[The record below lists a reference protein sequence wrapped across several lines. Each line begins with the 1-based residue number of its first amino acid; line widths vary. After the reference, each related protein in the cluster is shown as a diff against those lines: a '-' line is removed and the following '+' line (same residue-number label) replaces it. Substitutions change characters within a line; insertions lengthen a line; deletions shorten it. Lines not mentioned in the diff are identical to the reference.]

1 MISVNS
7 ILRND
12 DEEKDYRVLWTA
24 EDQDIVFL
32 FALTCEKMPFAVP
45 LGQLTQQVHEGIL
58 TVQSSDPYIQLIQED
73 QISESHMAARD
84 AIWENIAPL
93 VLNEPEIYD
102 GSIRSKLIA
111 ELVAKGLV
119 HKTVC
124 RYLKRYWQRG
134 KSKNAFL
141 PDYSNSGGRGKE
153 KAQTTMRV
161 GRPSQ
166 YGDTAGGKIID
177 EPTKQI
183 FEQAAKKYYHT
194 RQEHTFKAA
203 YELMVKEYF
212 TKPVQQADGS
222 TRLELLPPNEIPT
235 LKQFRYWYSKRYG
248 DKERIVS
255 RKGQFRYDLNY
266 RPVLGKSDSHITG
279 PGAQYQIDA
288 TVGDIYLVSQF
299 NRANIIGRPVIYFII
314 DTFSRMV
321 AGMYVGLEGPSW
333 TGAMMALVNAAMD
346 KVAFCQ
352 SYGVEISEAQWPCR
366 HIPDSIL
373 ADRGEMESKSVETL
387 INALNIRVDNAPA
400 YRADMKGIVEQ
411 FFRTIN
417 TKTTVFLPGHVK
429 PDMMQR
435 GGKDYRLDA
444 KLDIRQFTKIMVQCA
459 LNHNNEHYLE
469 GYERTEAMIADDVE
483 PIPVKLWEW
492 GIAHCSGLLRSV
504 PEDAIKLCLLPADT
518 ALVTAKG
525 IRFKG
530 LHYLSERAVAEQW
543 FERARARG
551 SYRVDISYDPRD
563 MGYIYVR
570 NVDGALC
577 EPCFLADWEAKW
589 NGKSFDEVACQQS
602 SERAL
607 RQSHASRELQASVD
621 LSTEIDKIV
630 AEAEQMSKQAVIP
643 ASKKARTAGIRDNR
657 AREKQQL
664 RQEEAFRL
672 AEESMPAEAPPAE
685 SEKEFISPTMALIK
699 QKLEERLN
707 AG

>member
-1 MISVNS
+1 MININC
-7 ILRND
+7 ILRNS
-12 DEEKDYRVLWTA
+12 DEEKDYRVLWIA
-24 EDQDIVFL
+24 ENQNLVYL
-32 FALTCEKMPFAVP
+32 FAMTCEKMPFAIS
-45 LGQLTQQVHEGIL
+45 LSQLTQQMLDGVFML
-58 TVQSSDPYIQLIQED
+58 QTDDPYIQAIPED
-73 QISESHMAARD
+73 QISESHI
-84 AIWENIAPL
+84 AIRNTIWKDIAPL
-93 VLNEPEIYD
+93 VLNEPAIYN
-102 GSIRSKLIA
+102 STMRSQMIA
-111 ELVAKGLV
+111 GLVEKGLV

-124 RYLKRYWQRG
+124 RYLKRYWQRA

-141 PDYSNSGGRGKE
+141 PDYRNSGGRGKE
-153 KAQTTMRV
+153 KTQTTKRM
-161 GRPSQ
+161 GKPTQ
-166 YGDTAGGKIID
+166 YGAGSEKIID

-183 FEQAAKKYYHT
+183 FEQAVKKYYHT
-194 RQEHTFKAA
+194 RKEHSFKAV
-203 YELMVKEYF
+203 YELMVKDFY

-222 TRLELLPPNEIPT
+222 TRFELLPPGEVPT
-235 LKQFRYWYSKRYG
+235 FWQFYYWYSKRYG

-255 RKGQFRYDLNY
+255 RKGQSRYDLNY
-266 RPVLGKSDSHITG
+266 RPVLGKSDSGITG

-333 TGAMMALVNAAMD
+333 TGAMMALANAATD

-352 SYGVEISEAQWPCR
+352 SYGVDISESQWPCR

-444 KLDIRQFTKIMVQCA
+444 KLDIRQFTKIMIQCA

-469 GYERTEAMIADDVE
+469 GYERTEAMIADNVE
-483 PIPVKLWEW
+483 PIPIKLWEW

-530 LHYLSERAVAEQW
+530 LHYLSKRAIAEQW
-543 FERARARG
+543 FERARAKG

-570 NVDGALC
+570 NTDGALC

-589 NGKSFDEVACQQS
+589 SGKSYDEVSQQQA
-602 SERAL
+602 SERVL
-607 RQSHASRELQASVD
+607 RQSHANRELQGRVD
-621 LSTEIDKIV
+621 LSAEIDKIV
-630 AEAEQMSKQAVIP
+630 AEAEQMSKQSVIP
-643 ASKKARTAGIRDNR
+643 ASKKARAANIRDNR
-657 AREKQQL
+657 AGEKQQL

-685 SEKEFISPTMALIK
+685 PEEEFISPTMALIK
-699 QKLEERLN
+699 QMLEERLN
-707 AG
+707 GG

>member
-1 MISVNS
+1 MIDVNS
-7 ILRND
+7 VLRD
-12 DEEKDYRVLWTA
+12 MDSGTESRVLWVSAQDDTVYLFDLSTNALPYAVSLRQLEQRLSDGTA
-24 EDQDIVFL
+24 EQAEDLYLCMTPEDALPEKAKALRDDVWAFMHEIIVQEPAIYNRNQRGAIL
-32 FALTCEKMPFAVP
+32 KQAAEQTGK
-45 LGQLTQQVHEGIL
+45 GQ
-58 TVQSSDPYIQLIQED
+58 
-73 QISESHMAARD
+73 
-84 AIWENIAPL
+84 N
-93 VLNEPEIYD
+93 VLY
-102 GSIRSKLIA
+102 KW
-111 ELVAKGLV
+111 
-119 HKTVC
+119 
-124 RYLKRYWQRG
+124 LKRYWQRG
-134 KSKNAFL
+134 KTKNAFL
-141 PDYSNSGGRGKE
+141 PDFHNRGGAKGQGRSPSDKCIGRRPLNSDQGTKN
-153 KAQTTMRV
+153 
-161 GRPSQ
+161 
-166 YGDTAGGKIID
+166 ID
-177 EPTKQI
+177 AAICEI
-183 FEQAAKKYYHT
+183 FEQAVKRFYHT
-194 RQEHTFKAA
+194 RKEHTFKAA
-203 YELMVKEYF
+203 YELMVKEFF
-212 TKPVQQADGS
+212 TKPVQQPDGS
-222 TRLELLPPNEIPT
+222 TRLELLPAGEIPT
-235 LKQFRYWYSKRYG
+235 LRQFRYWYSKHYG

-255 RKGQFRYDLNY
+255 RKGQSRYDLNY
-266 RPVLGKSDSHITG
+266 RPILGKSDSNITG

-299 NRANIIGRPVIYFII
+299 NRANIIDRPVIYFII

-333 TGAMMALVNAAMD
+333 TGAMMALANAATD
-346 KVAFCQ
+346 KVSFCQ
-352 SYGVEISEAQWPCR
+352 SYGVEISESQWPCR

-444 KLDIRQFTKIMVQCA
+444 KLDIRQFTKIMIQCA

-469 GYERTEAMIADDVE
+469 GYERSEAMIADDVE

-530 LHYLSERAVAEQW
+530 LYYLSERAVAEQW

-563 MGYIYVR
+563 MGHIYVR
-570 NVDGALC
+570 NIDSALC

-589 NGKSFDEVACQQS
+589 NGKSFDEVAYQQS
-602 SERAL
+602 NERAM
-607 RQSHASRELQASVD
+607 RQSHANRELQASVD
-621 LSTEIDKIV
+621 LGAEIDKIV

-643 ASKKARTAGIRDNR
+643 VSKKARTAGIRDNR
-657 AREKQQL
+657 AGEKQLL

-672 AEESMPAEAPPAE
+672 AEEAMPAELPLAE
-685 SEKEFISPTMALIK
+685 PEEEFISPTMALIK
-699 QKLEERLN
+699 QKLEARLN